1 MMSRKQKYRRAKRMI
16 YRIITLLFAAVVFGF
31 SAGNLIKK
39 DREYSETE
47 NRMLEQKP
55 SVSIS
60 GIADGSYMEKYETYQ
75 ADQFAGR
82 DTWMEIKTGMELLLG
97 KRESNGVFLG
107 EDGVLMEELSDDSG
121 KNVAENLEEINN
133 FAARN
138 EGINFYFLLAPNAA
152 QVWKEKLPAFAV
164 TEDQEKQFAGVQQ
177 ELSES
182 IQWVDALGVLQ
193 EHKDEEIYYHTDH
206 HWTSLA
212 ASYVFE
218 GLRDVMQLDE
228 TYITPLKPYA
238 VTNDFQGTLS
248 AKSGYERRAKET
260 IYAYLPEDGQDT
272 GLVVYDVEAGEK
284 TASLYDTDKLNER
297 DKYGV
302 FLGGNSPLLDI
313 QTVSDS
319 QRKLLIFKDSYANCM
334 IPFLVSSFRQIE
346 VVDPRYYYGDVQT
359 LIEEN
364 DITDVLFLY
373 NGNTFFT
380 DNSLSGVLKE

>member
-272 GLVVYDVEAGEK
+272 GLVVYDVESGEK
-284 TASLYDTDKLNER
+284 TASLYHTDKLNER

>member
-177 ELSES
+177 
-182 IQWVDALGVLQ
+182 
-193 EHKDEEIYYHTDH
+193 
-206 HWTSLA
+206 
-212 ASYVFE
+212 
-218 GLRDVMQLDE
+218 
-228 TYITPLKPYA
+228 
-238 VTNDFQGTLS
+238 
-248 AKSGYERRAKET
+248 
-260 IYAYLPEDGQDT
+260 
-272 GLVVYDVEAGEK
+272 
-284 TASLYDTDKLNER
+284 
-297 DKYGV
+297 
-302 FLGGNSPLLDI
+302 
-313 QTVSDS
+313 
-319 QRKLLIFKDSYANCM
+319 
-334 IPFLVSSFRQIE
+334 
-346 VVDPRYYYGDVQT
+346 
-359 LIEEN
+359 
-364 DITDVLFLY
+364 
-373 NGNTFFT
+373 
-380 DNSLSGVLKE
+380 

>member
-260 IYAYLPEDGQDT
+260 IYAYLPEEGEDT

-284 TASLYDTDKLNER
+284 TASLCHTDKLNER

>member
-260 IYAYLPEDGQDT
+260 IYAYLPEEGEDT

-346 VVDPRYYYGDVQT
+346 LVDPRYYYGDVQT